1 MSRPRPN
8 ATPNIKA
15 KTRPTDA
22 DAVVGTRVG
31 REENAQRPTFNVQRR
46 SRIKTSVDRIVQ
58 AMIAFVAENTG
69 PEEIG
74 GPKIDNNGIDLL
86 QSSGR
91 YRRSR

>member
-15 KTRPTDA
+15 KTRPTDVHVIGGRAISA
-22 DAVVGTRVG
+22 DRI
-31 REENAQRPTFNVQRR
+31 ENVQGRV
-46 SRIKTSVDRIVQ
+46 SIVQ
-58 AMIAFVAENTG
+58 VVIAFATENTG

-74 GPKIDNNGIDLL
+74 GPTIDNKGIDLL

-91 YRRSR
+91 CRRSR